1 MPWGYYP
8 LRMAREK
15 RGFDN
20 WVVTPH
26 ARFQMGR
33 RGISEEELG
42 RVLRDPEEILEVCP
56 HRFVYQ
62 SRLRRRGKV
71 YLLRVVVDVGTKV
84 PEVVTAYLTSKV
96 RKYKEADK

>member
-1 MPWGYYP
+1 
-8 LRMAREK
+8 
-15 RGFDN
+15 
-20 WVVTPH
+20 
-26 ARFQMGR
+26 MGR

-42 RVLRDPEEILEVCP
+42 RVLRDPEEILEVSP

-71 YLLRVVVDVGTKV
+71 YLLRVVVDGGTKV

-96 RKYKEADK
+96 SKYVQGGR